1 MVALTYA
8 VVMTLQFAHRWFF
21 GVWIQQNRA
30 GKGGAKQQNHVCN
43 ATPKQQSRLKSLSS
57 TLSQLFSCPL
67 PWPPALFL
75 RVVSPPPSSHPPS
88 AKLQC
93 VIFPNEFRNRAC
105 LEPRYYFCPVRAGS

>member
-75 RVVSPPPSSHPPS
+75 RVVSPPPSSQPT
-88 AKLQC
+88 LCQIT
-93 VIFPNEFRNRAC
+93 VRDFPKRIQESG
-105 LEPRYYFCPVRAGS
+105 LP